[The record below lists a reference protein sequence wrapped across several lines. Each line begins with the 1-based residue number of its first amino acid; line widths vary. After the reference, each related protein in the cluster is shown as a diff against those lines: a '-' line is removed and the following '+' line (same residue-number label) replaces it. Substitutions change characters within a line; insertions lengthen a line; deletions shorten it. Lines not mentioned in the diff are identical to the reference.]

1 MTNPQNNTPDELES
15 KNKDELDELLN
26 HFVFK
31 EGKGPNGSGG
41 EIRYWNNGK
50 DIPAKHQI
58 QELIA
63 KARIESYQKGYI
75 DGGIGVMNGELPH
88 KRQFVSKAELALQTK
103 KG

>member
-1 MTNPQNNTPDELES
+1 MTDEIKQLVYAIKNDGVLNGHDTPNNEWE
-15 KNKDELDELLN
+15 
-26 HFVFK
+26 
-31 EGKGPNGSGG
+31 
-41 EIRYWNNGK
+41 R
-50 DIPAKHQI
+50 QI